1 MTPLASVARIYKGH
15 DLLWGK
21 RLPLFSV
28 MTQALYLYYDC
39 GPQTIVLAV
48 AVILSIIEIPDI
60 FISC

>member
-1 MTPLASVARIYKGH
+1 MSPLASVVRIYKGH
-15 DLLWGK
+15 DTLWGK

-28 MTQALYLYYDC
+28 VTQALYLYYDC

-48 AVILSIIEIPDI
+48 PVILSTIKISDI